1 MGWTD
6 LFPILEPYKEII
18 ELIIGIIIVFLVF
31 SISIRLLK
39 KQLLKKIKRKKQA
52 SNVIAF
58 FGLIKIFFVVLLVI
72 IIVIAYY
79 GNWGD
84 VGFIAGLLTVA
95 LGMALQKPI
104 GSVFAWLIIVSRRP
118 FSIGDRIVISNIRGD
133 VVDISLFH
141 IYLEEVG
148 GTIDGEEKS
157 NRCVI
162 LPTSIIF
169 EQEVINYNDKDEYIL
184 DEVTVAITYESNLEK
199 AEKIMNEAVGKIMTP
214 LWETFQKR
222 IPLESHTRLK
232 CKDSGIDVTV
242 RYYSIVTK
250 RNAISTDI
258 IREIL
263 KQISKTEDVE
273 IAYPHT
279 QVLLPENKQ
288 VIKR

>member
-1 MGWTD
+1 MVWTD
-6 LFPILEPYKEII
+6 LFPILEPYKQII
-18 ELIIGIIIVFLVF
+18 ELVFGIIIVFLIF
-31 SISIRLLK
+31 SIIIRILK
-39 KQLLKKIKRKKQA
+39 KQLLKKVTRKKQV

-58 FGLIKIFFVVLLVI
+58 FSLIRFVFIIFLAI
-72 IIVIAYY
+72 IIIISYY

-84 VGFIAGLLTVA
+84 VGFIAGLLTIA

-104 GSVFAWLIIVSRRP
+104 GSVFAWLIIITRKP
-118 FSIGDRIVISNIRGD
+118 FRIGDRIVISNIRGD
-133 VVDISLFH
+133 VVDITLTH

-157 NRCVI
+157 NRSVI

-169 EQEVINYNDKDEYIL
+169 EQEVINYNEKDEYIL

-199 AEKIMNEAVGKIMTP
+199 AEKIMNDAVGKIMAP
-214 LWETFQKR
+214 IWETFQKR
-222 IPLESHTRLK
+222 LPLESHTRLK

-263 KQISKTEDVE
+263 KQISKTKDVE

-288 VIKR
+288 VA

>member
-1 MGWTD
+1 MTWTD

-18 ELIIGIIIVFLVF
+18 EFVLGIIIVFLIF
-31 SISIRLLK
+31 SIILRVLK
-39 KQLLKKIKRKKQA
+39 KQLLKKVKRKKQV
-52 SNVIAF
+52 SNVLAF
-58 FGLIKIFFVVLLVI
+58 FGIIKFIFVILLVI
-72 IIVIAYY
+72 IIIIAYY
-79 GNWGD
+79 GNLGD
-84 VGFIAGLLTVA
+84 VGFIAGLLTIA

-104 GSVFAWLIIVSRRP
+104 SSVFAWLIIVTRRP
-118 FSIGDRIVISNIRGD
+118 FSIGDRIVISNIRGA
-133 VVDISLFH
+133 VVDVSLTH

-148 GTIDGEEKS
+148 GTVDGEEKS
-157 NRCVI
+157 NRSVI

-184 DEVTVAITYESNLEK
+184 DEVTIAITYESNLDK
-199 AEKIMNEAVGKIMTP
+199 AEKIMNDAVGKIMVP

-222 IPLESHTRLK
+222 LPLESHTRLK

-250 RNAISTDI
+250 RNSISTDI

-263 KQISKTEDVE
+263 KQISKTKDVE

-279 QVLLPENKQ
+279 QVLLPKNKNHS
-288 VIKR
+288 

>member
-1 MGWTD
+1 MAWTD

-18 ELIIGIIIVFLVF
+18 ELFFAIIITFLIF
-31 SISIRLLK
+31 SIILRILKKHLLK
-39 KQLLKKIKRKKQA
+39 KVRRKRQA

-58 FGLIKIFFVVLLVI
+58 FGIIKIIFVIFLVI
-72 IIVIAYY
+72 IVVIAYY

-104 GSVFAWLIIVSRRP
+104 GSVFAWLIIVTRRP
-118 FSIGDRIVISNIRGD
+118 FSIGDRIIISNTKGD
-133 VVDISLFH
+133 VVDISMFH

-148 GTIDGEEKS
+148 GTIEGEEKS
-157 NRCVI
+157 NRSI
-162 LPTSIIF
+162 IFPTSIF
-169 EQEVINYNDKDEYIL
+169 FDQEVINYNEKDDYIL
-184 DEVTVAITYESNLEK
+184 DEVTIAITYESNLEK
-199 AEKIMNEAVGKIMTP
+199 AEAIMNQSVGKIMAP
-214 LWETFQKR
+214 LWETFHKR
-222 IPLESHTRLK
+222 IPLESHIRLK
-232 CKDSGIDVTV
+232 TKDSGINVTV

-263 KQISKTEDVE
+263 KQISKTKDVE

-279 QVLLPENKQ
+279 QVLLPENK
-288 VIKR
+288 KKLK